1 MNQPPSSDQATYEF
15 QVKGHLSERWAF
27 HFQGLELTTGFA
39 VDGIPITTM
48 SGPIVDQS
56 ALHGVIT
63 KIRDLGLQ
71 LRGVNRVNPK
81 PETTN
86 S

>member
-1 MNQPPSSDQATYEF
+1 MNQPPSPDQATYEF
-15 QVKGHLSERWAF
+15 QVKGHLSGRWAV
-27 HFQGLELTTGFA
+27 HFQGLVVTTGFGA
-39 VDGIPITTM
+39 DGMPITTM
-48 SGPIVDQS
+48 SGPVVDQA

-81 PETTN
+81 PGEN
-86 S
+86 Q